1 MAEGLIGGVLG
12 GEDDKPEIEAPEAL
26 AGAEAFA
33 AAVAAKLAGHD
44 PEVARDTSAF
54 LKEQTQLLQVQ
65 KEHLKDEHALR
76 LAQLKHQSHLLRGQR
91 VGQTIRIAF
100 QVVTALIVIV
110 IGVGI
115 AVLLRD
121 AFTSHSVVIDAFE
134 SPAALAARGVTG
146 TAVASGVLDELTR
159 LQNATRTLSS
169 NTLKRS
175 VANAWSHQLKV
186 DVPETGISLEEIS
199 RLLKARLGRDLHI
212 GGELVQSA
220 SGALALTVR
229 GDNIESKT
237 FTGNAEELGKLT
249 VAAAEHVYAES
260 QPTLWSIYLGETG
273 RFQEAID
280 FIKSVYPNALPEYR
294 PVLLL
299 VWGNCLQSL
308 GSSDDES
315 VRSAQ
320 RLYRAAHQLK
330 PDYWV
335 AYGNEQYALLA
346 LGDEEGAWRAGEAM
360 RRLAGQLGA
369 TGDMPFRLSSA
380 RWDEL
385 TWNLQA
391 MLSAI
396 IADADANGG
405 RGTYTV
411 DASVRIAVI
420 ESQLHDPS
428 AAELTLQTSSV
439 AGKGPLNAARNHFA
453 RGLLA
458 AETGDVARAA
468 TEMEAYGAG
477 LGSSQSVGSSAYR
490 RNQCEIAPFEEAAG
504 HPDRADAVLSGGEHF
519 VNCLRFRGDI
529 LDGRGDWS
537 GAQKAYAQAVA
548 LAPDLPAGYYSWGVA
563 LGRHGDLAGAEA
575 KLKDANQ
582 FGPHWADP
590 LKSWGDVLVKQGKTK
605 DALGKYDEALKYAP
619 NWAALK
625 EAREAVAKHKS

>member
-12 GEDDKPEIEAPEAL
+12 GEDDKREIEAPEAL

-76 LAQLKHQSHLLRGQR
+76 LAHLKHQSHLLRGQR

-134 SPAALAARGVTG
+134 APAALAARGVTG

-159 LQNATRTLSS
+159 LQNATLTPYPA
-169 NTLKRS
+169 LKRS
-175 VANAWSHQLKV
+175 VASAWSNQLKV
-186 DVPETGISLEEIS
+186 NVPETGISLEEIS
-199 RLLKARLGRDLHI
+199 RLLKARFGRDLHI

-229 GDNIESKT
+229 GDNIESST
-237 FTGNAEELGKLT
+237 FTGNAEELGKLM

-260 QPTLWSIYLGETG
+260 QPTLWSLYLAETD
-273 RFQEAID
+273 RPQEAID
-280 FIKSVYPNALPEYR
+280 FIKLVYPSTLPEYR
-294 PVLLL
+294 PSLLL
-299 VWGNCLQSL
+299 TWATSLQHL
-308 GSSDDES
+308 GGYDDES

-320 RLYRAAHQLK
+320 RMYQAAHQLK
-330 PDYWV
+330 PDYWT
-335 AYGNEQYALLA
+335 AYGNEQSTLLS

-360 RRLAGQLGA
+360 RRVAGQQGA
-369 TGDMPFRLSSA
+369 TGDMPFRIASA
-380 RWDEL
+380 NWDQL

-396 IADADANGG
+396 IANAEATGG
-405 RGTYTV
+405 RGTNFI
-411 DASVRIAVI
+411 DASVRIAEV
-420 ESQLHDPS
+420 ESRLHDPT
-428 AAELTLQTSSV
+428 AAELTLQTSNV
-439 AGKGPLNAARNHFA
+439 TGNGPLNAARNHFA
-453 RGLLA
+453 RGLVA

-468 TEMEAYGAG
+468 TEMEAYDAA
-477 LGSSQSVGSSAYR
+477 LGSSLSVGSSAYR
-490 RNQCEIAPFEEAAG
+490 RFQCEIAPFEEAAG

-537 GAQKAYAQAVA
+537 GAQKAYTQAVA

-563 LGRHGDLAGAEA
+563 LAHHGDLAGSEG

-582 FGPHWADP
+582 RGPRWADP
-590 LKSWGDVLVKQGKTK
+590 LKAWGDVLVKQGKTG

-625 EAREAVAKHKS
+625 EAREAVVKRKS